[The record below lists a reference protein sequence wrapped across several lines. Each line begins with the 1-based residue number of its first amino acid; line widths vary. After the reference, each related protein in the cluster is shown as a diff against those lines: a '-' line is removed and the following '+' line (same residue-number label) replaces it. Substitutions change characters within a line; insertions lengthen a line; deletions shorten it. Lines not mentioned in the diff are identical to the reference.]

1 MGLEE
6 DDFSFFLIEDRVWI
20 DTDLIPKSIA
30 RKLKDVDTGVIESF
44 LYINNAWHCEVRI
57 DKDGGIPLIVE
68 VVESA
73 LTKI

>member
-6 DDFSFFLIEDRVWI
+6 DEISIFGIEDRVSI
-20 DTDLIPKSIA
+20 DLDLIPKSIVN
-30 RKLKDVDTGVIESF
+30 KLKDVNTGIIESL
-44 LYINNAWHCEVRI
+44 LYINNDWYCEVRI